1 MMSTETVALRDPEP
15 RVGRS
20 VSLDHAAEIL
30 GVSRRTIY
38 NRIREGRLQ
47 TIRTLGGS
55 QRVLVDSLATP
66 ASHLNAAGADNV
78 ASTVRF

>member
-1 MMSTETVALRDPEP
+1 MEIEMSAMVDSQDRFQP

-20 VSLDHAAEIL
+20 VSLDQAAQIL

-55 QRVLVDSLATP
+55 QRVLLESVVDLQK
-66 ASHLNAAGADNV
+66 
-78 ASTVRF
+78 